1 MKEER
6 NIAMAVILTIVTCGI
21 YGIYWFVKMT
31 DEVKEASNDTEMQ
44 SGVLALVLTLV
55 TCGLYGLYW
64 AYKMGKLLET
74 AQQNHG
80 LTAKDNSVLYLIL
93 EFFGLGIVDYCLIQ
107 NDLNEI
113 VRTGGNGA
121 QEAQNTTV

>member
-6 NIAMAVILTIVTCGI
+6 NIAMAVILTFVTCGI
-21 YGIYWFVKMT
+21 YGLYWFVKMT
-31 DEVKEASNDTEMQ
+31 DEVKEASNNTQMQ

-64 AYKMGKLLET
+64 AYQMGKLLET
-74 AQQNHG
+74 AQKNHG

-113 VRTGGNGA
+113 VRAGGNGVT
-121 QEAQNTTV
+121 EAPNTTV